1 MTDTFVSILTQVVKR
16 GQYVKEEMIEK
27 LHLLWVQKLLNDE
40 DLQTLTTLAEQSADP
55 NYQEIKTTGERLTAL
70 ESESVNT
77 MLALVELYEMIS
89 K

>member
-40 DLQTLTTLAEQSADP
+40 DLQTLTALAEQSADP